1 MNNALVIGLLALAFA
16 TSGFAAP
23 NSGAS
28 YASPGA
34 TASVRLKLNPAP
46 DVLFN
51 RHGPSLIRVTSPF
64 GKTLE
69 LKLPKGAPYPPDAQ
83 NYDQS
88 VPIIT
93 LKIPIP
99 KTAKAGAYT
108 VNLETELYLC
118 DAVQHICYRTTP
130 TIQTVI
136 YVGQTGQDRDA
147 ILELMRPGKPGI

>member
-1 MNNALVIGLLALAFA
+1 MNNTLVIGLLAVAFA

-23 NSGAS
+23 NAGKS
-28 YASPGA
+28 YARAGA
-34 TASVRLKLNPAP
+34 TATVRLKLSPAP

-64 GKTLE
+64 GKPQE
-69 LKLPKGAPYPPDAQ
+69 MKLPKGTPYPPDAQ

-88 VPIIT
+88 IPTIT

-99 KTAKAGAYT
+99 KTAKPGAYT

-130 TIQTVI
+130 TAQTTI
-136 YVGQTGQDRDA
+136 YVGQTGQDQDA
-147 ILELMRPGKPGI
+147 TLELTRPGKPGV